1 MVGVQLPLSRLPVYF
16 CFAFPSISASLA
28 RLYSLTS
35 PSIKPHF
42 PVNSFFA
49 SLPRLFCFISP
60 PIVLHFPDYS
70 ASFAQKDINILLK
83 MIKKCFHIF
92 QYFYF
97 FFSILL
103 SVFNNNIHYFSFSLK
118 KDMCKEIFKYK
129 KKHFYYSKLKFL
141 QYENVRKMF

>member
-1 MVGVQLPLSRLPVYF
+1 MGESRLPLSRLPAYF
-16 CFAFPSISASLA
+16 CFSFPSISASLP
-28 RLYSLTS
+28 RLQSFIS
-35 PSIKPHF
+35 PTIASHF
-42 PVNSFFA
+42 PDYRFFA
-49 SLPRLFCFISP
+49 SFPRLFCFISP

-70 ASFAQKDINILLK
+70 ASFAQKDINMLLK

-97 FFSILL
+97 FSIFS